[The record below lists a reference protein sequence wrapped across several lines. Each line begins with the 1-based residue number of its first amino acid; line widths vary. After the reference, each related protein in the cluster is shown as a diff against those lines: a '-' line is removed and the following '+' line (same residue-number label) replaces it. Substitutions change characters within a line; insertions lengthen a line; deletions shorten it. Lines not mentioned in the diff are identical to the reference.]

1 MASST
6 GMLSATT
13 LTVSVLGYGC
23 ASPIAV
29 LLWHHLEPTLEGV
42 KAGWPFGMRR
52 GMRQVR
58 FSSAIFALLAG
69 VSAAR
74 AEPVCD
80 APTEE
85 GYRVELSMEITGVTE
100 GEPYR
105 SGPDWI
111 VERTTTVL
119 PLRSNCTP
127 VGSYTG
133 PCPPK

>member
-1 MASST
+1 
-6 GMLSATT
+6 
-13 LTVSVLGYGC
+13 
-23 ASPIAV
+23 
-29 LLWHHLEPTLEGV
+29 
-42 KAGWPFGMRR
+42 
-52 GMRQVR
+52 MRQVR
-58 FSSAIFALLAG
+58 ICSTVFALLAG
-69 VSAAR
+69 VAAVR

-85 GYRVELSMEITGVTE
+85 GYRVELSMEIAGVTD

-119 PLRSNCTP
+119 PLCSYFSPVGSYSLRSYSLDPEKKTERVMLCHGDRR

-133 PCPPK
+133 LCPPK